1 VLDERKRNGYREE
14 RLLKDSP
21 WRENIADQERAMI
34 KGIQV

>member
-1 VLDERKRNGYREE
+1 VLDERNKYGYREE
-14 RLLKDSP
+14 RLSIDSP